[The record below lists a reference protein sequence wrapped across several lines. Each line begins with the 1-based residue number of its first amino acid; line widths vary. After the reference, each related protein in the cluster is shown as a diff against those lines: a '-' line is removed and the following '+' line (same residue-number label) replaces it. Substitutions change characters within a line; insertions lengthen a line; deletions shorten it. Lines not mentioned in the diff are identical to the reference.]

1 MYSTYDRRTANT
13 FYYWRPKRL
22 AGTGREGLYTQ
33 PGGPVG
39 LGGISL
45 GTVVQY
51 LFNGVIEPVD
61 DQLQHC
67 SSAFSAIHY
76 FL

>member
-1 MYSTYDRRTANT
+1 MYERRTANI
-13 FYYWRPKRL
+13 FYYPTR
-22 AGTGREGLYTQ
+22 
-33 PGGPVG
+33 GGPVG

-67 SSAFSAIHY
+67 SRHAFSAIHY